1 MIALSFCIGFIMA
14 IIIFSVVMLFAYKFV
29 INKGWHAS
37 AIWSEK
43 QKKWLVRGQYLAIG
57 SKILNSIRAKDGKVK
72 YTA

>member
-14 IIIFSVVMLFAYKFV
+14 IIIFSVVMRFVYKFV
-29 INKGWHAS
+29 INKGWYAS

-43 QKKWLVRGQYLAIG
+43 QKKWLVRGQYLTIG

>member
-14 IIIFSVVMLFAYKFV
+14 IIIFSVVMRFAYKLV
-29 INKGWHAS
+29 INKGWYAS

-43 QKKWLVRGQYLAIG
+43 QKKWLVRGQYLMIG

>member
-14 IIIFSVVMLFAYKFV
+14 IIIFSVVMRFAYKFV
-29 INKGWHAS
+29 INKGWYAS
-37 AIWSEK
+37 AICSEK
-43 QKKWLVRGQYLAIG
+43 QKKWLVRGQYLMIG